1 MFVGSRRH
9 GRLDGAVAAMEY
21 PTMTLENAPIPVS
34 EVAAPAGHGE
44 GELPRVLRPLHLW
57 AIAVGL
63 VISGDYFG
71 WNLGMARSGP
81 VGMAIAVGLVSLMYV
96 CFIFSYTELSTSI
109 PHSGGPYAYARRA
122 LGPFFGLLAGIA
134 TLIEFLFAP
143 PAIALAIGSYVHFR
157 EPRLGEVPVAV
168 VVFAFFALL
177 NCLGV
182 ALAATFELVV
192 TSLAVF
198 ELGVFFCVTGPHVR
212 IENLVSRP
220 LLPAGFSGVLDAVP
234 FAIWFYLALEGVAM
248 SAEEVRNPQR
258 DIPRGFTAGLLTL
271 VLLAT
276 GTLVCATGV
285 LPVTELAKDDSPL
298 PRAMAAVL
306 PRSHWLTHMM
316 VYLGLFG
323 LLASFH
329 GIMMGYSRQVYAL
342 SRGGYLP
349 PFLSFLHPKRKTPV
363 FAVIIP
369 AIVGLLV
376 VWLDKTEQAIT
387 LSSIGATVLY
397 VVSMISLLVLRKRE
411 PDLRRPFLA
420 PLFPFFPA
428 IALSLA
434 LLCLFAVV
442 SSQPWLALLA
452 LGFFVIAVLYYL
464 GFAKDRVAA
473 TTIKV

>member
-1 MFVGSRRH
+1 MS
-9 GRLDGAVAAMEY
+9 
-21 PTMTLENAPIPVS
+21 TNAL
-34 EVAAPAGHGE
+34 PATE
-44 GELPRVLRPLHLW
+44 PPALKKFLRPIHLW

-71 WNLGMARSGP
+71 WNFGLKETSPFGMLL
-81 VGMAIAVGLVSLMYV
+81 AVLCVSVMYI
-96 CFIFSYTELSTSI
+96 CFIFSYTELSTAI
-109 PHSGGPYAYARRA
+109 PHSGGPYAFARRA
-122 LGPFFGLLAGIA
+122 LGPLGGLVAGVA
-134 TLIEFLFAP
+134 TLLEFVFAP

-157 EPRLGEVPVAV
+157 MPQLGKIQVAV
-168 VVFAFFALL
+168 LMYFVFAAL
-177 NCLGV
+177 NCWGV
-182 ALAATFELVV
+182 ELAVTFELFV
-192 TSLAVF
+192 TGLAVF
-198 ELGVFFCVTGPHVR
+198 ELLLFFGICGPHVKLA
-212 IENLVSRP
+212 NLLSEP
-220 LLPAGFSGVLDAVP
+220 LLPTGIKGIFAALP

-248 SAEEVRNPQR
+248 SAEEVVRPER
-258 DIPRGFTAGLLTL
+258 DIPRGYIAGLCTL
-271 VLLAT
+271 VVLAL
-276 GTLVCATGV
+276 GTLICTSGV
-285 LPVTELAKDDSPL
+285 TQTANLIQDESPL
-298 PRAMAAVL
+298 PHAMATVL
-306 PRSHWLTHMM
+306 RPDHPLTHMM
-316 VYLGLFG
+316 VYIGLFG

-442 SSQPWLALLA
+442 SSQPWLSLLA